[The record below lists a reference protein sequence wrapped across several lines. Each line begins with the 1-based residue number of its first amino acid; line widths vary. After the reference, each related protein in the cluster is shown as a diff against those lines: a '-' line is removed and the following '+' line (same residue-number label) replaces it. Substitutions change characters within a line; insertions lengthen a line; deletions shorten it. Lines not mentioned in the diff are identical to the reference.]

1 MLLPCLYYHHT
12 TTEHKQIFI
21 ALTFLEHMYA
31 NLFNYIEQYAGLPL
45 TETDRQTI
53 EEVFVPMK
61 LRRKQYF
68 LQEGEVCKHMAFI
81 VKGATRQYT
90 VDDKGVEHMVQLA
103 IENWWISDR
112 ESFTM
117 LTPAIYNIDAWED
130 CELLTIT
137 KADATR
143 LAHIPAAVQAFREM
157 DINHSIS
164 MQKRIN
170 AAIAMTAEQRYAKL
184 VESNP
189 TFLQRF
195 PQHMIASY
203 LGMSKETLSRIR
215 MKASGK

>member
-1 MLLPCLYYHHT
+1 
-12 TTEHKQIFI
+12 
-21 ALTFLEHMYA
+21 MYDK
-31 NLFNYIEQYAGLPL
+31 LFNYIEQYAGLPL
-45 TETDRQTI
+45 TETDRQI
-53 EEVFVPMK
+53 IQEVFVPMK
-61 LRRKQYF
+61 LRKKQYF
-68 LQEGEVCKHMAFI
+68 LQEGEVCKYMAFI

-90 VDDKGVEHMVQLA
+90 VDDKGAEHMVQLA

-117 LTPAIYNIDAWED
+117 LTPTIYNIDAWED
-130 CELLTIT
+130 CELLTTT

-143 LAHIPAAVQAFREM
+143 LAHIPAAVQALREM
-157 DINHSIS
+157 DINHAIA
-164 MQKRIN
+164 MQKRVSS
-170 AAIAMTAEQRYAKL
+170 AIAMTAEQRYAQL

-203 LGMSKETLSRIR
+203 LGMTKETLSRIR